1 MSVGRGANPA
11 LMDRRRFVGLAATA
25 GAAAMAGAL
34 LGGCA
39 GEEEHASEGAA
50 TPGQEPAATAAPSPA
65 APETRATL
73 VAVFSRTGH
82 TLQVAERIHE
92 LVESDFFRIEP
103 AATYPE
109 DYDEM
114 LETAQREQDDDA
126 RPALASVVENWD
138 DYDTVYLGHPIW
150 WAHVPQIMKSF
161 VEQHDLAG
169 KTVIPFAT
177 SGWVEHRRRAA
188 RPRGAVSGRD
198 LRRRADAR
206 RGRRGRAAR
215 PRGRLAR
222 QREPAIAPCSDRLG
236 DRRNRLPR
244 GRRCDGLV
252 LLRAAQACGNA
263 LAQRQTAPRNTEGPF
278 SSYRLSVRTRLVSVF
293 VSGW

>member
-73 VAVFSRTGH
+73 VAAFSRTGH

-177 SGWVEHRRRAA
+177 SGGSSIA
-188 RPRGAVSGRD
+188 GALPD
-198 LRRRADAR
+198 LEALCPGATFGEGLTLDGDAVD
-206 RGRRGRAAR
+206 AQ
-215 PRGRLAR
+215 L
-222 QREPAIAPCSDRLG
+222 DRVDAWL
-236 DRRNRLPR
+236 
-244 GRRCDGLV
+244 
-252 LLRAAQACGNA
+252 GNA
-263 LAQRQTAPRNTEGPF
+263 NLR
-278 SSYRLSVRTRLVSVF
+278 
-293 VSGW
+293 

>member
-1 MSVGRGANPA
+1 MSAGREANPA

-39 GEEEHASEGAA
+39 GEEERAPEEA
-50 TPGQEPAATAAPSPA
+50 AAPEGEAAAVASSPA
-65 APETRATL
+65 APEAGATL

-103 AATYPE
+103 AAAYPE

-114 LETAQREQDDDA
+114 LETAQHEQDDDA

-177 SGWVEHRRRAA
+177 SGGSSIAGALPDLEALCPGATFGEGLTLDGDAVDAQLDRVDAWVVEAN
-188 RPRGAVSGRD
+188 
-198 LRRRADAR
+198 LR
-206 RGRRGRAAR
+206 
-215 PRGRLAR
+215 
-222 QREPAIAPCSDRLG
+222 
-236 DRRNRLPR
+236 
-244 GRRCDGLV
+244 
-252 LLRAAQACGNA
+252 
-263 LAQRQTAPRNTEGPF
+263 
-278 SSYRLSVRTRLVSVF
+278 
-293 VSGW
+293 

>member
-1 MSVGRGANPA
+1 MSAGRGANPA
-11 LMDRRRFVGLAATA
+11 LMDRRRFVGLAAAA

-39 GEEEHASEGAA
+39 GEEERASEGAAPEGAA

-65 APETRATL
+65 APEAGATL

-103 AATYPE
+103 AAAYPE

-126 RPALASVVENWD
+126 RPALASAVENWD

-177 SGWVEHRRRAA
+177 SGGSSIAGALPDLEALCPGATFGEGLTLDGDAA
-188 RPRGAVSGRD
+188 NAQLDRVDAWLANAN
-198 LRRRADAR
+198 LR
-206 RGRRGRAAR
+206 
-215 PRGRLAR
+215 
-222 QREPAIAPCSDRLG
+222 
-236 DRRNRLPR
+236 
-244 GRRCDGLV
+244 
-252 LLRAAQACGNA
+252 
-263 LAQRQTAPRNTEGPF
+263 
-278 SSYRLSVRTRLVSVF
+278 
-293 VSGW
+293 

>member
-1 MSVGRGANPA
+1 MSAGRGANPA

-39 GEEEHASEGAA
+39 GEEERAPEGAA

-92 LVESDFFRIEP
+92 LVESDFLRIEP
-103 AATYPE
+103 AAAYPE

-126 RPALASVVENWD
+126 RPALASAVENWD

-169 KTVIPFAT
+169 KTVVPFAT
-177 SGWVEHRRRAA
+177 SGGSSIA
-188 RPRGAVSGRD
+188 GALPD
-198 LRRRADAR
+198 LEALCPGATFGEGLTLDGDAVD
-206 RGRRGRAAR
+206 AQ
-215 PRGRLAR
+215 L
-222 QREPAIAPCSDRLG
+222 DRVDAWL
-236 DRRNRLPR
+236 
-244 GRRCDGLV
+244 
-252 LLRAAQACGNA
+252 GNA
-263 LAQRQTAPRNTEGPF
+263 NLR
-278 SSYRLSVRTRLVSVF
+278 
-293 VSGW
+293 